1 MLRKISLIIA
11 FLACSSLISWGAQ
24 QVVVIDAVH
33 GTVSVDKPAANGG
46 EVVTITVDPQPGY
59 TTTTADICAEVTI
72 DPGLGHAPQRAPQV
86 GQLLEL
92 TEVTAG
98 ETYTFVMPEEPYN
111 VCVSATFRAIDYNI
125 NIVNEGNGEAQ
136 CEQSTATVG
145 ELITLTIVPGAGYSL
160 ELLTITDASG
170 HEIVYNPTADNVY
183 TFEMPASNVTV
194 TATFMQSSPTAID
207 SVRQSTSGV
216 THYYDLN
223 GRYLGTVL
231 PPGHGICVTQ
241 DGRKVMK

>member
-11 FLACSSLISWGAQ
+11 FLASSSLMSWGAQ
-24 QVVVIDAVH
+24 QVVVMDADH

-46 EVVTITVDPQPGY
+46 DVVTITVDPQPGY

-72 DPGLGHAPQRAPQV
+72 DPGLGQAPQRAPQV

-111 VCVSATFRAIDYNI
+111 VRVSATFRAIDYNI
-125 NIVNEGNGEAQ
+125 NIVNVGNGEAQ
-136 CEQSTATVG
+136 CEQETATMG
-145 ELITLTIVPGAGYSL
+145 EIVTLTIVPGNGYTL
-160 ELLTITDASG
+160 ELLTIYDDEG
-170 HEIVYNPTADNVY
+170 NEIAYNPISDNSY

-194 TATFMQSSPTAID
+194 TAKFVQSSPTAID
-207 SVRQSTSGV
+207 VVRQATDST
-216 THYYDLN
+216 THYYDLS
-223 GRYLGTVL
+223 GRYLGTTL
-231 PPGHGICVTQ
+231 PPGHGVCITQ
-241 DGRKVMK
+241 DGRKLMR